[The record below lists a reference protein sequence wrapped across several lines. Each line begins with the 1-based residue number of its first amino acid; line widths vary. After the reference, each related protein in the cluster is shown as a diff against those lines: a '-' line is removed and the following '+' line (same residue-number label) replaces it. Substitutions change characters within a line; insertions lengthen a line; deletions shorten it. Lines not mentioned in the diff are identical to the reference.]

1 MFPLSTGILAGRL
14 AARYTQRSQFFSKAI
29 RRTMVHWDLA
39 ISEKAHHIFWYQLD
53 PIDTVCPP
61 DVDVCLICPYVL
73 PADIYAVKHPEW
85 HDWSRIGQ
93 HDTCR
98 GKRSKH
104 MPEFQSNSLHL
115 SSSIDHPHH
124 ILPYC
129 PVTPDTYLHS
139 VLQLLYPP
147 LTHTYTASCNYSIPP
162 LWQSWFSEI
171 HFLSPI
177 RAKQTQKLCKWSH
190 FWQTNLHEHFHEIS
204 PTPTTTFK
212 GLGCHSCFSDKIIP
226 TFRSHA
232 GKSCSPIWDVH
243 GNGDV
248 SASFWWCESQDIWY
262 FGDGLGWYT
271 WQLTSI
277 NNHLIP
283 LYKRCRPIWVG
294 LPATFFTFCSEVRL
308 WH

>member
-1 MFPLSTGILAGRL
+1 MFDLS
-14 AARYTQRSQFFSKAI
+14 I
-29 RRTMVHWDLA
+29 RPSSW
-39 ISEKAHHIFWYQLD
+39 HICCETSWMAWLK
-53 PIDTVCPP
+53 
-61 DVDVCLICPYVL
+61 PY
-73 PADIYAVKHPEW
+73 
-85 HDWSRIGQ
+85 GQ

-147 LTHTYTASCNYSIPP
+147 LTHTCTASCNYSIPP

-262 FGDGLGWYT
+262 FGDGLRWYT
-271 WQLTSI
+271 WQLTNI

>member
-162 LWQSWFSEI
+162 PLTILVQWNPLSVPNTCKTNTKTLQVESFLTNKSSW
-171 HFLSPI
+171 
-177 RAKQTQKLCKWSH
+177 
-190 FWQTNLHEHFHEIS
+190 
-204 PTPTTTFK
+204 TFPWNFPN
-212 GLGCHSCFSDKIIP
+212 S
-226 TFRSHA
+226 
-232 GKSCSPIWDVH
+232 
-243 GNGDV
+243 
-248 SASFWWCESQDIWY
+248 Y
-262 FGDGLGWYT
+262 
-271 WQLTSI
+271 
-277 NNHLIP
+277 NNI
-283 LYKRCRPIWVG
+283 
-294 LPATFFTFCSEVRL
+294 
-308 WH
+308 